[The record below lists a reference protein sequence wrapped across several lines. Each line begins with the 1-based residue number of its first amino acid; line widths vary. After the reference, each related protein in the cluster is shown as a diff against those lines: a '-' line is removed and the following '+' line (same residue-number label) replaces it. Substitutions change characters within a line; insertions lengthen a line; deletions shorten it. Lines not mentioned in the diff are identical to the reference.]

1 MQQESSTGSPEAD
14 TERRFGGLTRLLGA
28 QAHERLRAAR
38 IAVVGVGGVGSWA
51 AEALARCG
59 VERITLIDLDHVAES
74 NANRQIQALG
84 DEFGKAKVVAMAQRI
99 DAINPRARVTCV
111 EEFISEA
118 NVSELTRELD
128 LLLDCIDQVSA
139 KAALIAHARSIGL
152 RVITCGAA
160 GGRTDPTRI
169 RCADLARALGDPLL
183 SKVRYRL
190 RRRHHFPRETP
201 KRRPL
206 FGVDAIYSDEPVSS
220 PLPLAGEGPSF
231 AVLATEGKPGVRVQV
246 QAGLACAGYGSSVTV
261 TAPFGF
267 AAAARAIELITG
279 RS

>member
-1 MQQESSTGSPEAD
+1 MQQPACADPGEAD
-14 TERRFGGLTRLLGA
+14 PERRFGGVTRLLGA
-28 QAHERLRAAR
+28 SAHARLRAAR

-59 VERITLIDLDHVAES
+59 VERLTLIDLDHVAES

-84 DEFGKAKVVAMAQRI
+84 GEFGKAKVVAMAQRI
-99 DAINPRARVTCV
+99 DAINPRAQVTCI
-111 EEFISEA
+111 EEFVTED
-118 NVSELTRELD
+118 NVSALIRDLD

-152 RVITCGAA
+152 PVITCGAA

-183 SKVRYRL
+183 AKVRYRL
-190 RRRHHFPRETP
+190 RRRHAFPRETL

-206 FGVDAIYSDEPVSS
+206 FGVDAIYSDEPIKPPINST
-220 PLPLAGEGPSF
+220 LPLAAEGQ
-231 AVLATEGKPGVRVQV
+231 GVRVS
-246 QAGLACAGYGSSVTV
+246 AGLACAGYGSSVAV

-267 AAAARAIELITG
+267 AAAARAIERITG
-279 RS
+279 RN